1 MRPAISRLTPLLIL
15 IAANEARAQLIRG
28 EVTDGVSGEPVEAA
42 SVLIFDRYQAL
53 KVTARTGRDGSFTVR
68 AVPGRYLL
76 QVAATGYRTVGSRE
90 VDARATDTL
99 NFTIRLPPEPV
110 DLAAVK
116 VTARPRGVP
125 DPSGFFRRQEIAT
138 GRFVGPEEIEELHP
152 TRVPDLLRAVPGF
165 HFYPSVAGEL
175 LWVSGRGRGCTPT
188 VYLDGGLARRGTST
202 KRGQPGYEKGAGVVL
217 DEIINPAQV
226 AAVEIYQDAT
236 ESPVR
241 FRPVGDLGGGDCAI
255 VVLWSAAGLGTKDGN
270 PVRD

>member
-1 MRPAISRLTPLLIL
+1 MRPALSRLTPLLIL
-15 IAANEARAQLIRG
+15 IAAGEARGQWIRG

-53 KVTARTGRDGSFTVR
+53 KVTARTDRDGNFAVR

-76 QVAATGYRTVGSRE
+76 QVAAKGYRTVGSRE
-90 VDARATDTL
+90 VDARASDTL
-99 NFTIRLPPEPV
+99 NFAIRLPPQPV
-110 DLAAVK
+110 GLDAVE

-125 DPSGFFRRQEIAT
+125 DPSGFFARQAMET
-138 GRFVGPEEIEELHP
+138 GRFVGPEDIEALHP

-165 HFYPSVAGEL
+165 HFYPSVGGEL

-188 VYLDGGLARRGTST
+188 VYLDGGLARRGTTT
-202 KRGQPGYEKGAGVVL
+202 KRGQPGYVKGAGVVL

-226 AAVEIYQDAT
+226 AALEIYQDAT

-255 VVLWSAAGLGTKDGN
+255 VVLWSRAALGTRDGN